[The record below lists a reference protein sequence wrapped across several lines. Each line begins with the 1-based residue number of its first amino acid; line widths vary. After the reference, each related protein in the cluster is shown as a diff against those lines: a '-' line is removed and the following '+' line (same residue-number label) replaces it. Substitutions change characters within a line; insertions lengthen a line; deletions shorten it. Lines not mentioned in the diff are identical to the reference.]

1 MKLGPTRA
9 WGPRAGLGL
18 IVALSVFALDQ
29 AVKTWLLWGYGIA
42 GRQPVAAGPFLDIV
56 LVWNI
61 GVSYGLFPV
70 ESETGQRLL
79 ALFKVVVSVFLWLWL
94 TRAADRIMAVSLA
107 LIIGGALGNA
117 LDRVLYGGVA
127 DFFSLHLRAIGS
139 QFHWYVFNI
148 ADVAIV
154 AGVALLLYEGLFARR
169 ATDASDGRKE

>member
-1 MKLGPTRA
+1 MRRPALRA

-18 IVALSVFALDQ
+18 LVLLGVFAADQ

-42 GRQPVAAGPFLDIV
+42 GRQPVALGPFLDIV

-70 ESETGQRLL
+70 ESPEGQRAL
-79 ALFKVVVSVFLWLWL
+79 AAFKGIVSGFLWVWL
-94 TRAADRIMAVSLA
+94 TRVEDRVTAVSLA
-107 LIIGGALGNA
+107 LVIGGALGNA
-117 LDRVLYGGVA
+117 LDRLLYGGVA

-139 QFHWYVFNI
+139 SFHWYVFNL

-154 AGVALLLYEGLFARR
+154 AGVVLLLYEGLFVRR
-169 ATDASDGRKE
+169 GSDKAEGR